1 MTDNKRNIDE
11 FFQEE
16 FGNATEMPPSSVWE
30 TLEKRLDQQR
40 PDSKKRFW
48 WVYLLVL
55 SMFIG
60 GSIAAY
66 LSNNKIENAPETPAS
81 EKLKNTSNTNN
92 QHLNSAETSTPNSIE
107 ENAGNNLG
115 QNEIKNTAD
124 SKYLNESATKANT
137 KNKSEKAGLSMPA
150 KNTTSGNTNNKKINN
165 ESLSDHNQNS
175 ASGNSR
181 SKTLSNSDLDKP
193 TDNSTSVNIVK
204 STGKKSGLIKSS
216 QRNNPGNIRNQN
228 NNGEASSAANI
239 SGNNSVNNPDNSTDN
254 SQNSTKKSKTVN
266 NPNASSNNSETK
278 DNKSEENNSQN
289 KKTIANRT
297 KTNNPKTVS
306 NKSTSDKLNKSGK
319 KTESD
324 EVSSMNP
331 KSEPGNGSEKV
342 LSSGNTSN
350 KSITKPPATTGNLK
364 QQSKP
369 KKIVENKTETR
380 GLSGVPDDFEDDIKD
395 EPSKMVDIYDNQSE
409 NKENDASEALEPKAS
424 LENKIQK
431 SRASDP
437 LSGAPIPVNVLNEND
452 AKANSDSK
460 KESSES
466 GGAGGATA
474 APRDKTKRSLN
485 MTIGI
490 KAGYEQGFANY
501 TSSKFVGSAFGEVNF
516 SKKISFILQPGIKFG
531 NTNKEYG
538 SVLSSFIDAGA
549 TTRNEY
555 NIKID
560 TTTGMPTGFSDFAFQ
575 QNYDSIVASVLAE
588 RRFVEIEVPFL
599 FRFKV
604 DNSFSLL
611 AGMNFTFGKIISST
625 SSLNRMSGLNMKD
638 TIFNYNTKDS
648 TKPVPSAPGIFSHT
662 GTPAFSTYKDPG
674 SSSPISP
681 FRFGYSLGFSYTYK
695 QRLMLDVMI
704 QQNLSGLSNITDAE
718 IKKIFSQPYV
728 RLSLGC
734 IIFGSKKQ

>member
-30 TLEKRLDQQR
+30 TLEKRLDHQR

-48 WVYLLVL
+48 WLYLLVL

-66 LSNNKIENAPETPAS
+66 LSNNKI
-81 EKLKNTSNTNN
+81 KNTPKTLTPVKSSGTNN
-92 QHLNSAETSTPNSIE
+92 QHSISAETSSPNSIE
-107 ENAGNNLG
+107 ENAGNNFG
-115 QNEIKNTAD
+115 QNESENTAD
-124 SKYLNESATKANT
+124 AKNLNETPTEDNT

-150 KNTTSGNTNNKKINN
+150 KNTTSGNTQHKKRNN
-165 ESLSDHNQNS
+165 EGLSDADHIS
-175 ASGNSR
+175 ASGNS
-181 SKTLSNSDLDKP
+181 SNKILSNSDSDKP
-193 TDNSTSVNIVK
+193 TENSTSAN
-204 STGKKSGLIKSS
+204 TGKRTGRNSGLNKSS
-216 QRNNPGNIRNQN
+216 QRNATGNTLNQN
-228 NNGEASSAANI
+228 NNSDALSTEKA
-239 SGNNSVNNPDNSTDN
+239 SGNNSVNRVGNSTDN
-254 SQNSTKKSKTVN
+254 NQTSTKKSKTGNKPNTRSSNSGTQVN
-266 NPNASSNNSETK
+266 N
-278 DNKSEENNSQN
+278 SEENNLLN
-289 KKTIANRT
+289 KTVITNST
-297 KTNNPKTVS
+297 KTNGDR
-306 NKSTSDKLNKSGK
+306 STSDKLSKPGK
-319 KTESD
+319 KTESN
-324 EVSSMNP
+324 EVSSRIP
-331 KSEPGNGSEKV
+331 KSAPENGAEKV
-342 LSSGNTSN
+342 LSSNNTLN
-350 KSITKPPATTGNLK
+350 KSNTKPPATTGNLK
-364 QQSKP
+364 QESKP
-369 KKIVENKTETR
+369 KKIIENKTEIR
-380 GLSGVPDDFEDDIKD
+380 GLSGVPDDFEDDSKD
-395 EPSKMVDIYDNQSE
+395 EPSKIVDVYDNQSE
-409 NKENDASEALEPKAS
+409 SKENDASEVLEPKAS

-431 SRASDP
+431 SRASNP
-437 LSGAPIPVNVLNEND
+437 LSGAPIAANVLSEND
-452 AKANSDSK
+452 TKGNGDSK

-466 GGAGGATA
+466 AGGGGATA
-474 APRDKTKRSLN
+474 SPRDKTKRSLN

-501 TSSKFVGSAFGEVNF
+501 TSSRFVGSAFGEVNF

-531 NTNKEYG
+531 KTNKEYG
-538 SVLSSFIDAGA
+538 SVLGSFIDAGT

-555 NIKID
+555 NIKKD
-560 TTTGMPTGFSDFAFQ
+560 TMGKPTGFSDFAFQ

-604 DNSFSLL
+604 DNSFSIL

-625 SSLNRMSGLNMKD
+625 SSVNRMSGFNLKD
-638 TIFNYNTKDS
+638 TIFNYNTTDS
-648 TKPVPSAPGIFSHT
+648 TKPAPSAPGIFSHT

-674 SSSPISP
+674 SSNPISP

-734 IIFGSKKQ
+734 IIFGSKKP

>member
-1 MTDNKRNIDE
+1 MTDKKRNIDE
-11 FFQEE
+11 LFQDG

-55 SMFIG
+55 SMFVG

-66 LSNNKIENAPETPAS
+66 LSNNKIANTSETPAS
-81 EKLKNTSNTNN
+81 QKFKNTSNANN
-92 QHLNSAETSTPNSIE
+92 QNVNSAETSTSGSGKEKLANHLNQTENNSNTDIDKLNKKAKERNTQDKIE
-107 ENAGNNLG
+107 NNTHLSKSTKTSTPQNRRNKRWNNTGLSKSYQSTPFGKTQNKTGNNH
-115 QNEIKNTAD
+115 NF
-124 SKYLNESATKANT
+124 
-137 KNKSEKAGLSMPA
+137 SEPA
-150 KNTTSGNTNNKKINN
+150 
-165 ESLSDHNQNS
+165 Q
-175 ASGNSR
+175 
-181 SKTLSNSDLDKP
+181 
-193 TDNSTSVNIVK
+193 NSTSTNTEK
-204 STGKKSGLIKSS
+204 RTGRSSGLIKSS
-216 QRNNPGNIRNQN
+216 QPNNTENIRNQN
-228 NNGEASSAANI
+228 NNSVASSAANT
-239 SGNNSVNNPDNSTDN
+239 SGNNAANNIDNSTDN
-254 SQNSTKKSKTVN
+254 SQNQTKKSKTGNKLNSV
-266 NPNASSNNSETK
+266 SNNSETK
-278 DNKSEENNSQN
+278 DNKSDENNSLN

-297 KTNNPKTVS
+297 KINSPKTGS
-306 NKSTSDKLNKSGK
+306 DISTSDKLIKAGK
-319 KTESD
+319 KTEPN

-331 KSEPGNGSEKV
+331 ESENGSAKA

-350 KSITKPPATTGNLK
+350 KSIPKPTATTGSLK

-369 KKIVENKTETR
+369 KKTADNKTETR
-380 GLSGVPDDFEDDIKD
+380 GLSGIPDDFEDDIKD
-395 EPSKMVDIYDNQSE
+395 EPSKMIDIFEKEPES
-409 NKENDASEALEPKAS
+409 KENDASEALEPKTS

-431 SRASDP
+431 SRASNP
-437 LSGAPIPVNVLNEND
+437 LSGAPIAANLLNEND
-452 AKANSDSK
+452 AKGNGNAK

-466 GGAGGATA
+466 GGGGGAA
-474 APRDKTKRSLN
+474 VAPRDKTKRSLN
-485 MTIGI
+485 MTIGV
-490 KAGYEQGFANY
+490 KAGFEQGFANY
-501 TSSKFVGSAFGEVNF
+501 TSSRFVGSAFGEVNF

-538 SVLSSFIDAGA
+538 SVLGSFIDAGA
-549 TTRNEY
+549 TSSNEY
-555 NIKID
+555 NIKKD
-560 TTTGMPTGFSDFAFQ
+560 TTGKPTGFSDFAFQ

-604 DNSFSLL
+604 DNSFSIL

-625 SSLNRMSGLNMKD
+625 SSLNRMSGLNLKD

-648 TKPVPSAPGIFSHT
+648 AKPVPSAPGIFSHT

>member
-48 WVYLLVL
+48 WLYILVL

-66 LSNNKIENAPETPAS
+66 LSNNKIENTSETPAP
-81 EKLKNTSNTNN
+81 EKIKNTSNSNN
-92 QHLNSAETSTPNSIE
+92 QHLKSAETSTSGSVEKNVANHLNQTENNGNTDIE
-107 ENAGNNLG
+107 
-115 QNEIKNTAD
+115 K
-124 SKYLNESATKANT
+124 LNKKATKDNT

-150 KNTTSGNTNNKKINN
+150 KSTSSGNTNNKKRDN
-165 ESLSDHNQNS
+165 EGLSDDNQNS

-181 SKTLSNSDLDKP
+181 IKILSNNDLDKP
-193 TDNSTSVNIVK
+193 TNNSTSAN
-204 STGKKSGLIKSS
+204 TGKRTGRNSGSIKSS
-216 QRNNPGNIRNQN
+216 QRNNTGNIRNQN
-228 NNGEASSAANI
+228 NNSEAYSAANT
-239 SGNNSVNNPDNSTDN
+239 SGNNSVNNPDNSKDN
-254 SQNSTKKSKTVN
+254 SQTSTKKSKTGNKLNSV
-266 NPNASSNNSETK
+266 SNNSETK
-278 DNKSEENNSQN
+278 DNKSDENNSLN

-297 KTNNPKTVS
+297 KTNNPKTGS
-306 NKSTSDKLNKSGK
+306 DKSTSDKLSKSGQ

-324 EVSSMNP
+324 KVSSINP
-331 KSEPGNGSEKV
+331 ESENEDGSEKV
-342 LSSGNTSN
+342 LNSGNTSN
-350 KSITKPPATTGNLK
+350 KSIPKPAATTGNLE

-369 KKIVENKTETR
+369 KKTIENKTETR

-395 EPSKMVDIYDNQSE
+395 EPSKMVDIDDNQPES
-409 NKENDASEALEPKAS
+409 KENDASEALEPKAS

-431 SRASDP
+431 SRASNP
-437 LSGAPIPVNVLNEND
+437 LSGAPIPANLLNEND
-452 AKANSDSK
+452 TKGNGDAK

-466 GGAGGATA
+466 GGGGGAA
-474 APRDKTKRSLN
+474 VAPRDKTKRSLN
-485 MTIGI
+485 MTIGV

-501 TSSKFVGSAFGEVNF
+501 TSSRFVGSAFGEVNF

-531 NTNKEYG
+531 KTNKEYG
-538 SVLSSFIDAGA
+538 SVLGSFIDAG
-549 TTRNEY
+549 TTSRNEY
-555 NIKID
+555 NIKKD
-560 TTTGMPTGFSDFAFQ
+560 TMGKPTGFSDFAFQ

-604 DNSFSLL
+604 DNSFSIL

-625 SSLNRMSGLNMKD
+625 SSVNRMIGLNLKD
-638 TIFNYNTKDS
+638 TIFNYNTTDS
-648 TKPVPSAPGIFSHT
+648 TKPAPSAPGVFSHT

-674 SSSPISP
+674 SSSTISP

>member
-40 PDSKKRFW
+40 PDTKKKYW

-66 LSNNKIENAPETPAS
+66 LSTNKIENTSETPAT
-81 EKLKNTSNTNN
+81 ERLKNASNANN
-92 QHLNSAETSTPNSIE
+92 ENLNSAETSTPNSNE
-107 ENAGNNLG
+107 ENAGNNFG
-115 QNEIKNTAD
+115 QNESKNTSE
-124 SKYLNESATKANT
+124 SKYLNETATKANT
-137 KNKSEKAGLSMPA
+137 KNKSENAGLSMPA
-150 KNTTSGNTNNKKINN
+150 KNTISGNPNNKKRNN
-165 ESLSDHNQNS
+165 EGLSHHNLNS

-181 SKTLSNSDLDKP
+181 SKILSNTDLDKP
-193 TDNSTSVNIVK
+193 TENSTSVNTEK
-204 STGKKSGLIKSS
+204 RTGRNSGLIKSS
-216 QRNNPGNIRNQN
+216 QRNNTGNTRNQN
-228 NNGEASSAANI
+228 NNRQASSAANT
-239 SGNNSVNNPDNSTDN
+239 SVNNVDNSKGN
-254 SQNSTKKSKTVN
+254 SQTSTQKSKTGN
-266 NPNASSNNSETK
+266 NLRAPSNNSGTK
-278 DNKSEENNSQN
+278 DNNSSENNSLN
-289 KKTIANRT
+289 KKTIANST
-297 KTNNPKTVS
+297 KTNSPKT
-306 NKSTSDKLNKSGK
+306 NTDKSDADKLRKSGK
-319 KTESD
+319 KTEP
-324 EVSSMNP
+324 EKASSINP
-331 KSEPGNGSEKV
+331 KSESENGLEKV
-342 LSSGNTSN
+342 LSSGNISN
-350 KSITKPPATTGNLK
+350 KSITKPTATTGNLK
-364 QQSKP
+364 QNSAP
-369 KKIVENKTETR
+369 KKTLENKTETR

-395 EPSKMVDIYDNQSE
+395 EPSKIVDIQDNEPES
-409 NKENDASEALEPKAS
+409 KENDASEALEPKAS

-431 SRASDP
+431 SRASNP
-437 LSGAPIPVNVLNEND
+437 LSGSPLPANVLSEND
-452 AKANSDSK
+452 AKGNGDSK

-466 GGAGGATA
+466 GGGGGATA

-485 MTIGI
+485 MTIGV

-501 TSSKFVGSAFGEVNF
+501 TSSRFVGSAFGEVKF

-555 NIKID
+555 NIKTD
-560 TTTGMPTGFSDFAFQ
+560 TTGKPTGFSDFAFQ

-625 SSLNRMSGLNMKD
+625 SSLNRLNGLNMKD

-674 SSSPISP
+674 SSNPISP

-734 IIFGSKKQ
+734 ILFGSKKQ